1 MDVKNAFLY
10 SDLTDFV
17 LMEQPP
23 GYVAQEKDRVC
34 RLKKAIYSLK
44 QNHRAW
50 FENFSQVVMPGG
62 FQKCVVDHS
71 VFYKK
76 TACGCVLFAVYV
88 NDILITGSDKNDI
101 EEIKEHL
108 RTHFVTKDMGKSRY
122 FLGIEFAY
130 ANKKMA
136 LS

>member
-1 MDVKNAFLY
+1 
-10 SDLTDFV
+10 
-17 LMEQPP
+17 
-23 GYVAQEKDRVC
+23 
-34 RLKKAIYSLK
+34 
-44 QNHRAW
+44 
-50 FENFSQVVMPGG
+50 MPGG

-108 RTHFVTKDMGKSRY
+108 RTHFVTKDMGKLRY
-122 FLGIEFAY
+122 FLDIDLLQETGLLGCKPESTPIE
-130 ANKKMA
+130 
-136 LS
+136 

>member
-1 MDVKNAFLY
+1 MLGRKAEAIA
-10 SDLTDFV
+10 DL
-17 LMEQPP
+17 
-23 GYVAQEKDRVC
+23 EKVIALGD
-34 RLKKAIYSLK
+34 
-44 QNHRAW
+44 
-50 FENFSQVVMPGG
+50 MPLLSEYT
-62 FQKCVVDHS
+62 KE
-71 VFYKK
+71 
-76 TACGCVLFAVYV
+76 
-88 NDILITGSDKNDI
+88 DI